1 MNKAKKGIKLYL
13 AALAV
18 AVAMA
23 AAGCGGGGGSAP
35 GDTISGSVQTPGGAV
50 SARSA
55 DRTASALQNVSS
67 DVTVNA
73 YSVGSSGALTLL
85 ATSQST
91 AAGNFSISLPSGV
104 KVASTLVLLSV
115 EFGSVEMRALAT
127 ATSGVGISPVSEAVI
142 QVIEQ
147 RMSDSGRSF
156 SDLTRAEITA
166 VETGVA
172 TALEGENFAGATI
185 SDAIADA
192 AAAAARDAAV
202 QAALASALPDSSS
215 SSVAI
220 AVVATTDWTSGA
232 LSYITLN
239 GDMSTAPAATNNVVS
254 IHSDATVKADGGYVF
269 VINRYGQDNITV
281 LDPAD
286 GLSLVTQFSTGNG
299 SNPQDV
305 AAISATKAYVSR
317 LGSASLLI
325 VNPATGAELGS
336 VDLSGFALSDG
347 IPEMAQMVKVGTKVF
362 VLLQNLVDW
371 APAAPGI
378 LAVIDTATDSLIDA
392 DAAAPGVQGVEVS
405 GWNPQYA
412 VYNAATNRIYVSSS
426 GDYYN
431 PETPG
436 GVDSVNPDTYAAASV
451 ADKTGLGGAPGSLA
465 VVSSSKAYVA
475 VSDSSF
481 VNHII
486 PFNPSTGAVSAS
498 VYTPGGYT
506 VGGIAVDPFGYLLVP
521 DMSYETPGIVFIDT
535 LTNTVAQGPVSVGL
549 PPYAV
554 AFTTMQVDE

>member
-325 VNPATGAELGS
+325 VNPATG
-336 VDLSGFALSDG
+336 
-347 IPEMAQMVKVGTKVF
+347 
-362 VLLQNLVDW
+362 
-371 APAAPGI
+371 
-378 LAVIDTATDSLIDA
+378 
-392 DAAAPGVQGVEVS
+392 
-405 GWNPQYA
+405 
-412 VYNAATNRIYVSSS
+412 
-426 GDYYN
+426 
-431 PETPG
+431 
-436 GVDSVNPDTYAAASV
+436 
-451 ADKTGLGGAPGSLA
+451 
-465 VVSSSKAYVA
+465 
-475 VSDSSF
+475 
-481 VNHII
+481 
-486 PFNPSTGAVSAS
+486 
-498 VYTPGGYT
+498 
-506 VGGIAVDPFGYLLVP
+506 
-521 DMSYETPGIVFIDT
+521 
-535 LTNTVAQGPVSVGL
+535 
-549 PPYAV
+549 
-554 AFTTMQVDE
+554 

>member
-1 MNKAKKGIKLYL
+1 MKTATISIRLFL

-18 AVAMA
+18 AAVTA

-35 GDTISGSVQTPGGAV
+35 GDSISGSVQTPGGAV

-67 DVTVNA
+67 AVTVNA
-73 YSVGSSGALTLL
+73 YSVGSTGALALL
-85 ATSQST
+85 ATAQSSAT
-91 AAGNFSISLPSGV
+91 GNFTIALPSGV

-115 EFGSVEMRALAT
+115 EFGSVEMRGLAT
-127 ATSGVGISPVSEAVI
+127 ATSGVAISPVSEAVI
-142 QVIEQ
+142 QVIAQ
-147 RMSDSGRSF
+147 RMSASGRSF
-156 SDLTRAEITA
+156 SDLTRAEITTVKTG
-166 VETGVA
+166 VET
-172 TALEGENFAGATI
+172 ALAGEDFAGATI

-192 AAAAARDAAV
+192 AAAAARDATV
-202 QAALASALPDSSS
+202 QAALESALPDNAST
-215 SSVAI
+215 SVAI

-232 LSYITLN
+232 LSYITLD
-239 GDMSTAPAATNNVVS
+239 GDMSSAPATTNNVLS

-299 SNPQDV
+299 SNPQDI
-305 AAISATKAYVSR
+305 AAISATKAYISR
-317 LGSASLLI
+317 LGSNSLLI

-336 VDLSGFALSDG
+336 INLSGLALSDG
-347 IPEMAQMVKVGTKVF
+347 IPDMAQMVKVGTKVF

-371 APAAPGI
+371 APAGPGI
-378 LAVIDTATDSLIDA
+378 LAVIDTATDTLIDA
-392 DAAAPGVQGVEVS
+392 DASTPGVQGVEIS
-405 GWNPQYA
+405 GWNPQSA
-412 VYNAATNRIYVSSS
+412 AYNAATNRIYVSSS

-431 PETPG
+431 PAVAG
-436 GVDSVNPDTYAAASV
+436 GIDSVNPDTFAASSV
-451 ADKTGLGGAPGSLA
+451 ADKTALGGSPGSVA

-498 VYTPGGYT
+498 IYTPGGYT
-506 VGGIAVDPFGYLLVP
+506 IGGIAVDPFGYLLVP

-554 AFTTMQVDE
+554 AFTTMQSDN